1 MIGNI
6 SNELI
11 ENVSDVSILTQMTYE
26 SKVWR

>member
-11 ENVSDVSILTQMTYE
+11 ENVSDVGILTQMTYE
-26 SKVWR
+26 SQVWR

>member
-1 MIGNI
+1 MIVNI

>member
-11 ENVSDVSILTQMTYE
+11 ENVSDVGILTQMTYE

>member
-11 ENVSDVSILTQMTYE
+11 ENVSDVDILTQMTYE